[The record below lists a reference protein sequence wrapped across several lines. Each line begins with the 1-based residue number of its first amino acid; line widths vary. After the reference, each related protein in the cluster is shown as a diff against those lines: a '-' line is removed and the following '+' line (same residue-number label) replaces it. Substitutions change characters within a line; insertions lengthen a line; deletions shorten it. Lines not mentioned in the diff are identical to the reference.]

1 MYVYIWKTSI
11 CMYLE
16 ELDNMGKK
24 PNIYT
29 DFVIIKSTVLCRN
42 IESNKKKSQKNE
54 FFGKVMI
61 IIM

>member
-1 MYVYIWKTSI
+1 
-11 CMYLE
+11 MYLE

-42 IESNKKKSQKNE
+42 IESNKKKKAKRMS
-54 FFGKVMI
+54 FLGKL
-61 IIM
+61 